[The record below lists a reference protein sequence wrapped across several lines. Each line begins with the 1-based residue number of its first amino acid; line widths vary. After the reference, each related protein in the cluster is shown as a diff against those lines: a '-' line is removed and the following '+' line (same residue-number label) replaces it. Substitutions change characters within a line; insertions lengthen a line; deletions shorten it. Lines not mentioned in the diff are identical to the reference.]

1 MRAVL
6 ALVVATGLLA
16 AAGCARKPASW
27 KEWIDEAPAAFKA
40 EQYTLALEHCRKAF
54 DYALAEKNGPRA
66 IGALECMAEA
76 AQRAGK
82 MEAIFPAFDTVLRD
96 YDDDLRISGAGLR
109 LRNNYA
115 AALVDAGRKQDGV
128 NLFDETLDAYEG
140 SPQRSRDNYRV
151 RMQLVANLA
160 RTVRV
165 FPDSEESIRVSTV
178 ILAEILNHVENARFR
193 KNLPYTLGTADA
205 MAAIAHLIRLRGDP
219 VAAEELMAKSR
230 EQQAIE
236 DEVLE
241 GRQRRVPCE
250 PVTIRSLML
259 RSCYA
264 AVP

>member
-1 MRAVL
+1 MVL
-6 ALVVATGLLA
+6 AWVLATGLIA
-16 AAGCARKPASW
+16 VPGCARKAASW

-40 EQYTLALEHCRKAF
+40 ERYDRALEQCGKAF
-54 DYALAEKNGPRA
+54 DYAVAEKNGPRA

-76 AQRAGK
+76 ANRAGR
-82 MEAIFPAFDTVLRD
+82 MEATFPAFEIVLRD

-115 AALVDAGRKQDGV
+115 AALVDYGRKQDGV
-128 NLFDETLDAYEG
+128 NLLDETLDAYEG
-140 SPQRSRDNYRV
+140 TPQRSKDNYRV

-165 FPDSEESIRVSTV
+165 FPDSDPSIRVSTDV
-178 ILAEILNHVENARFR
+178 LAEILNHVENARFR
-193 KNLPYTLGTADA
+193 KNLPFTLGTADA
-205 MAAIAHLIRLRGDP
+205 MAAIAQLIRLRGDP
-219 VAAEELMAKSR
+219 GAAEELMARSR

-241 GRQRRVPCE
+241 GKMRRVPCE